1 MLGSPYLSN
10 CGRLGSW
17 CGLEGW
23 TSGGVCACLEAEERR
38 LTRVK
43 LQCLCCVKKR
53 KYMLGVSIFQCF
65 NPSTFQVPKNRAQLT
80 VFQTT
85 PDFCGSQEFVARG
98 STPRRTTRAKVLNSS
113 DTVSRG
119 STPRSTH
126 LRGTYYVPETLTLD
140 QRGATPCPLGDP
152 VGI

>member
-1 MLGSPYLSN
+1 MLGSPYLST

-17 CGLEGW
+17 CGCRGLDQW
-23 TSGGVCACLEAEERR
+23 SCLCLSGG
-38 LTRVK
+38 
-43 LQCLCCVKKR
+43 KR
-53 KYMLGVSIFQCF
+53 KEADTCEVVMFLVCEKEQNTSSK
-65 NPSTFQVPKNRAQLT
+65 NSKFQVPKKSSTAHSVSHDRLRKAR
-80 VFQTT
+80 
-85 PDFCGSQEFVARG
+85 DCCGSQEFVARG

-126 LRGTYYVPETLTLD
+126 LRGTHYVPETLALD
-140 QRGATPCPLGDP
+140 QRGATPCSLGDP